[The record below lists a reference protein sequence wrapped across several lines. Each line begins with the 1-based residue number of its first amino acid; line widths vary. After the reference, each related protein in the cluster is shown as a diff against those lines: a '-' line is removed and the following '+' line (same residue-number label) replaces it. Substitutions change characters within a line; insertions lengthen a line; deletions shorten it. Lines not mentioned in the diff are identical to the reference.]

1 MSQAFGFVEQPQLKR
16 EQELLTTFGK
26 KLGLAFQVW
35 DDVLDVAGDT
45 ATLGKTVGSDVAND
59 KSTFVTLLG
68 LDGAKQYAGTL
79 AQEAKAAL
87 SQLPCQ
93 SKELAAFVDFVVTRD
108 H

>member
-1 MSQAFGFVEQPQLKR
+1 M
-16 EQELLTTFGK
+16 
-26 KLGLAFQVW
+26 
-35 DDVLDVAGDT
+35 
-45 ATLGKTVGSDVAND
+45 GSDVAND

-68 LDGAKQYAGTL
+68 LEGAKSYAGAL

-87 SQLPCQ
+87 AQLPCQ